1 MRLAIPPAG
10 NDYLSIFSS
19 KGNSSMFDAL
29 TRQPDDPLLALIGL
43 FQKDERPGKVD
54 LGVGVYRDET
64 GRTPIFRAVKA
75 AEKRLLE
82 TQDSKAYV
90 GPEGDLVFLDH
101 LWSLVAG
108 DTVERSH
115 VAGVQTPGGSGALRL
130 AADLIARMGGR
141 GIWLGLP
148 SWPNHAPIFKAA
160 GLNIAT
166 YDFFDI
172 PSQSVTFDNVVTA
185 LEGAAPGD
193 AVLLH
198 ASCHN
203 PTGGVLTEA
212 QWMEVAQL
220 AVQRSL
226 LPLVDLAYQGFGRGL
241 DQDVAG
247 LRHLIGVVP
256 EALVAVSCSKSFGL
270 YRERTGAIFALTTSA
285 SSADTVRSN
294 LAGLARTSYSMPPD
308 HGAAV
313 VRTILADPEL
323 RRDWAE
329 ELEAMRLRMTG
340 IRHTLAEG
348 LRTRWQSLGAIAD
361 QEGMFSMLP
370 LTEAEVMRLRTE
382 HGIYMPGSGR
392 INIAGLKTAE
402 VADVVAKFTSL

>member
-1 MRLAIPPAG
+1 
-10 NDYLSIFSS
+10 
-19 KGNSSMFDAL
+19 MFDTL
-29 TRQPDDPLLALIGL
+29 DHKPDDPLLALIGL
-43 FQKDERPGKVD
+43 FRKDERPGKVD

-64 GRTPIFRAVKA
+64 GHTLIFRAVKA
-75 AEKRLLE
+75 AERRLLE
-82 TQDSKAYV
+82 TQDSKAYI
-90 GPEGDLVFLDH
+90 GPAGDLDFLDR
-101 LWSLVAG
+101 LWQLVGG

-130 AADLIARMGGR
+130 AADLIARMGGG

-166 YDFFDI
+166 YEFFDI
-172 PSQSVTFDNVVTA
+172 PSQSVSFDNLVSA

-203 PTGGVLTEA
+203 PTGGVLSEA
-212 QWMEVAQL
+212 QWMEIAALVAE
-220 AVQRSL
+220 RGL
-226 LPLVDLAYQGFGRGL
+226 LPLVDLAYQGLGRGL

-256 EALVAVSCSKSFGL
+256 EAIMAVSCSFGL
-270 YRERTGAIFALTTSA
+270 YRERTGAIFARTS
-285 SSADTVRSN
+285 SSGLADRVRSN

-313 VRTILADPEL
+313 VRTILGDPEL
-323 RRDWAE
+323 RRDWAQ
-329 ELEAMRLRMTG
+329 ELETMRLRMTG
-340 IRHTLAEG
+340 LRRSLAAG

-370 LTEAEVMRLRTE
+370 LSEAEVMRLRTE
-382 HGIYMPGSGR
+382 HAIYMPVSGR

-402 VADVVAKFTSL
+402 VAGVAGKFSSL

>member
-1 MRLAIPPAG
+1 
-10 NDYLSIFSS
+10 
-19 KGNSSMFDAL
+19 MFDAL
-29 TRQPDDPLLALIGL
+29 ARQPDDPLLALIGL
-43 FQKDERPGKVD
+43 YRKDDRPGKVD

-64 GRTPIFRAVKA
+64 GHTPIFRAVKA

-82 TQDSKAYV
+82 TQDTKAYV
-90 GPEGDLVFLDH
+90 GPEGDHVFLDH
-101 LWSLVAG
+101 LWTLVGG

-115 VAGVQTPGGSGALRL
+115 IASVQTPGGSGALRL
-130 AADLIARMGGR
+130 AADLIHRVGGR
-141 GIWLGLP
+141 RIWLGLP
-148 SWPNHAPIFKAA
+148 SWPNHAAIFKAV
-160 GLNIAT
+160 GLETAS

-172 PSQSVTFDNVVTA
+172 PSQTVLFDNVVSA
-185 LEGAAPGD
+185 LEGAAAGD

-203 PTGGVLTEA
+203 PTGGALTEP
-212 QWMEVAQL
+212 QWLEIAALVAE
-220 AVQRSL
+220 RGL

-241 DQDVAG
+241 NEDVAG

-270 YRERTGAIFALTTSA
+270 YRERTGAIYAVTA
-285 SSADTVRSN
+285 SPNSADTVRSN

-313 VRTILADPEL
+313 VRTILADKEL
-323 RRDWAE
+323 ARDWAE
-329 ELEAMRLRMTG
+329 ELEAMRQRMTG
-340 IRHTLAEG
+340 IRRALAEG
-348 LRTRWQSLGAIAD
+348 LRTRWQALGAIAG

-370 LTEAEVMRLRTE
+370 LSEAEVLRLRSD
-382 HGIYMPGSGR
+382 HGIYMPTSGR

-402 VADVVAKFTSL
+402 VASVVRNFTGL